1 MTLPLSVI
9 PLLAFCSHMTFAE
22 NPPPGIKSA
31 ARFRD
36 HARTAVAPIHR
47 PTGAGNASPH
57 ISPAHSGII
66 MSALANRDYVK
77 MTGLGNE
84 IGLVVLRHAAS
95 PVPAEEARAAARH
108 EPSHQLNALC
118 PARDGRYALVRI
130 YNNDGSEAG

>member
-36 HARTAVAPIHR
+36 HARTAVAPINR

-57 ISPAHSGII
+57 INRAHSGII
-66 MSALANRDYVK
+66 ISALADRAHHKVN
-77 MTGLGNE
+77 GLGNE
-84 IGLVVLRHAAS
+84 IVVVDLHHDAL
-95 PVPAEEARAAARH
+95 PINAEE
-108 EPSHQLNALC
+108 
-118 PARDGRYALVRI
+118 
-130 YNNDGSEAG
+130 